1 MRPGRT
7 LEASTGPTPCRRAER
22 IIELPN
28 LARGGMSRAMER
40 LFGNPSYR
48 QFTLQ
53 DRKRLPARFFAA
65 ISGAK
70 TARLR

>member
-1 MRPGRT
+1 
-7 LEASTGPTPCRRAER
+7 
-22 IIELPN
+22 
-28 LARGGMSRAMER
+28 MSRAMER